1 MKNNTATVCLFQQRE
16 GCHCCCIFARA
27 GWRLPQLFYF
37 HLSRTKDVTAVVS
50 LLGQDEVCLSWCI
63 STWAGESCHS
73 WCIFTWVGWRL
84 STGSTSSC
92 TDPPAATH
100 LSMTDWNGFGM
111 KLISKLANFSF
122 LAMTR
127 STSLKKTDSIHFGKF
142 WTVTTGTATEELLPG
157 TVKMTISPALLCF
170 AQIFWRPRRTTFTS
184 MLQLIKNG
192 ENPALMRLSHE
203 NFNCLIA

>member
-1 MKNNTATVCLFQQRE
+1 MSTWAGWRLPQLLYLYHISVKNATAVIAQSGWRPPYLLNLYLAGWRIIQPLHVYLSRE
-16 GCHCCCIFARA
+16 KDVIAVVHIFARA

-84 STGSTSSC
+84 STGSTNSY

-127 STSLKKTDSIHFGKF
+127 RTSLKKTYWIQSGKY
-142 WTVTTGTATEELLPG
+142 
-157 TVKMTISPALLCF
+157 
-170 AQIFWRPRRTTFTS
+170 
-184 MLQLIKNG
+184 
-192 ENPALMRLSHE
+192 
-203 NFNCLIA
+203 